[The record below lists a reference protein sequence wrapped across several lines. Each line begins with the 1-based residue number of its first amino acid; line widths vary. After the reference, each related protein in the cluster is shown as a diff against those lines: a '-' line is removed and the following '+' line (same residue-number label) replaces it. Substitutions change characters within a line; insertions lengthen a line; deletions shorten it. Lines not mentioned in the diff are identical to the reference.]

1 MSSGKFSHMLISLLV
16 GVALVATAC
25 GQGESV
31 VEPGPAND
39 DTTTTT
45 TLEEDD
51 GDDDGEVVTADADA
65 VESTSTTAPANS
77 AEGGDSDGADG
88 DGDGA
93 DGSGDGD
100 SAESPV
106 ATFEIDET
114 SENAA
119 VFTELAVSGL
129 VLSLDEQS
137 CADDTAATAVDAG
150 TDEIDA
156 VIAAV
161 QDCAS
166 PLAIDDFAS
175 NLIRAGGLPLPPI
188 EATCV
193 SSKLQST
200 DEYRPFWI
208 ALLEEEPFDFL
219 LADLEVQNRFL
230 DLYADC
236 VSVGRA
242 VSRQAGIEL
251 SEPTTGCID
260 ALYTDREFVRITIEA
275 DLSGNEDDLAR
286 IDRQLAGCLTS
297 EERDALAD
305 S

>member
-1 MSSGKFSHMLISLLV
+1 MLVVVSLI
-16 GVALVATAC
+16 ASAC
-25 GQGESV
+25 GDGESI
-31 VEPGPAND
+31 VEPGPSND

-45 TLEEDD
+45 STIDTDEDDQD
-51 GDDDGEVVTADADA
+51 GDDDGEVVTADADSTP
-65 VESTSTTAPANS
+65 ESVSTTAPIVTDEAV
-77 AEGGDSDGADG
+77 G
-88 DGDGA
+88 DG
-93 DGSGDGD
+93 DGSGDG
-100 SAESPV
+100 SGEAVESPGT
-106 ATFEIDET
+106 TFIVDET

-119 VFTELAVSGL
+119 VFSELAVSGL

-137 CADDTAATAVDAG
+137 CADDTASAAVDAG
-150 TDEIDA
+150 TDDVDA
-156 VIAAV
+156 VIGAV

-175 NLIRAGGLPLPPI
+175 NLIRAGGLPLPPT

-242 VSRQAGIEL
+242 VAQQAGIEL

-260 ALYTDREFVRITIEA
+260 GLYTDREFVRITIEA

-286 IDRQLAGCLTS
+286 IDRQLAGCLTA
-297 EERDALAD
+297 EEREALAD